1 MAFDVRLGLR
11 RFAPFS
17 LPPRAIID
25 QSKSTSCASAGL
37 FFARHR
43 PLQEQAL
50 DGPLPHEKS
59 AQLALSAFAL
69 VVIRLGFGRI
79 TRNPDESSVLRGL

>member
-1 MAFDVRLGLR
+1 MLGWDYVASLR
-11 RFAPFS
+11 FPFLRGPS
-17 LPPRAIID
+17 
-25 QSKSTSCASAGL
+25 STKAKARPALAQDS

-69 VVIRLGFGRI
+69 VVIRLEIANVNMTGCI
-79 TRNPDESSVLRGL
+79 